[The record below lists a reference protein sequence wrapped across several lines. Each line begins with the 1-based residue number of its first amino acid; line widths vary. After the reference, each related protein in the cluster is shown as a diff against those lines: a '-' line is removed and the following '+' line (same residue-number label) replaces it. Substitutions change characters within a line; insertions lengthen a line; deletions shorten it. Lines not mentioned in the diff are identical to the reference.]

1 MKTITIEWRYFSK
14 KGKTC
19 DRCSATQD
27 NLDIAIQELKEDLVG
42 KGVELK
48 LIKTILPESKIPES
62 NIILIDG
69 SSIEQ
74 ILPNAANSESECCS
88 CGDLCGQPTNCRT
101 VNQNGQMYEEI
112 PVKLIK
118 SAIIKKLHLT

>member
-19 DRCSATQD
+19 ERCTGTQD
-27 NLDIAIQELKEDLVG
+27 NLDIAVHELKEEMKP
-42 KGVELK
+42 KGVRLRLVK
-48 LIKTILPESKIPES
+48 KILPKSKISES

-69 SSIEQ
+69 SPIEQ
-74 ILPNAANSESECCS
+74 ILPNATNSESECCS
-88 CGDLCGQPTNCRT
+88 CGDLCGEPTNCRT

-112 PVKLIK
+112 PVELIK